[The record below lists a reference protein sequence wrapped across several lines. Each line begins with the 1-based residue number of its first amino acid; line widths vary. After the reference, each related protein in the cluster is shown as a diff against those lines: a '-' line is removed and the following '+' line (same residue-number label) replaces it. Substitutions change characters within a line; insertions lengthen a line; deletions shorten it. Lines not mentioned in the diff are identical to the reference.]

1 MSPRPLR
8 ALLGAAAAAL
18 VSAAALAFP
27 SQAAAN
33 DSPFYVNPNMSSAEW
48 VRNNPNDPRTPVI
61 RDRIAS
67 VPQGTWFA
75 HHNPGQITGQVDALM
90 SAAQAAGKIPILVVY
105 NAPGR
110 DCGNHSSGGAPSHSA
125 YRSWIDEFAAGLK
138 NRPAYIIVE
147 PDLISLMSSCMQH
160 VQQEVLETMAYAGK
174 ALKAGSSQARIYFDA
189 GHSAWHSPAQMASWL
204 QQADISNSAHGIA
217 TNTSNYRWTA
227 DEVAYA
233 KAVLSAIGN
242 PSLRAVID
250 TSRNGNGP
258 AGNEWCDP
266 SGRAIGTPSTTN
278 TGDPMIDAF
287 LWIKLPGEAD
297 GCIAG
302 AGQFVPQAA
311 YEMAIAAGGT
321 NPNPNPNPTPTP
333 TPTPPPPPGSSG
345 A

>member
-125 YRSWIDEFAAGLK
+125 YRSWID
-138 NRPAYIIVE
+138 
-147 PDLISLMSSCMQH
+147 
-160 VQQEVLETMAYAGK
+160 QESRT
-174 ALKAGSSQARIYFDA
+174 D
-189 GHSAWHSPAQMASWL
+189 
-204 QQADISNSAHGIA
+204 HG
-217 TNTSNYRWTA
+217 
-227 DEVAYA
+227 
-233 KAVLSAIGN
+233 
-242 PSLRAVID
+242 
-250 TSRNGNGP
+250 RNHD
-258 AGNEWCDP
+258 C
-266 SGRAIGTPSTTN
+266 
-278 TGDPMIDAF
+278 
-287 LWIKLPGEAD
+287 
-297 GCIAG
+297 
-302 AGQFVPQAA
+302 
-311 YEMAIAAGGT
+311 
-321 NPNPNPNPTPTP
+321 
-333 TPTPPPPPGSSG
+333 
-345 A
+345 